1 MRALGMENSERLETD
16 HEKTE
21 FVQRRGSM
29 EASESCDH
37 KEDVENQHSEKIKE
51 LRSKID
57 VNMNNNVLRQVGRVD
72 DAFLLMFLRAR
83 RYIVDESFKLLSN
96 YIEFRQNNASLM
108 ENLSA
113 SELHHVLED
122 GLPCVLP
129 YTDQNGAKIIVI
141 FAGSW
146 DKDTYGTL
154 EILKAFIL
162 TMERLIKTD
171 EAQLNGIKIIADFSG
186 WSASHTSSLSLSF
199 IRQVFAMFQDHYP
212 ARFVAFHFVSEPWY
226 IKAGLTLLKPF
237 IQEKMWKRIHL
248 HGNNMATLHDHCHLD
263 TLPAE
268 FGGKMPAVNR
278 AYWARV
284 LVHLEGTKRSH
295 VYGENPFRRSLS
307 WDTDEQK
314 IPHVII
320 QS

>member
-1 MRALGMENSERLETD
+1 MLALGMENSERLETD

-57 VNMNNNVLRQVGRVD
+57 VNMDNNVLRQVGRVD

-113 SELHHVLED
+113 WELHHVLED

-186 WSASHTSSLSLSF
+186 WTASHTSSLSLSF
-199 IRQVFAMFQDHYP
+199 IRQVFAMFQ
-212 ARFVAFHFVSEPWY
+212 
-226 IKAGLTLLKPF
+226 
-237 IQEKMWKRIHL
+237 IHL